1 MDLALTDEQR
11 MIVDI
16 VQRFVR
22 EEIVPLEDTLDPDAD
37 TVAPE
42 QLEILTEK
50 TKEMGRET

>member
-11 MIVDI
+11 MIVDM

-37 TVAPE
+37 TVR
-42 QLEILTEK
+42 LNSLK
-50 TKEMGRET
+50 F